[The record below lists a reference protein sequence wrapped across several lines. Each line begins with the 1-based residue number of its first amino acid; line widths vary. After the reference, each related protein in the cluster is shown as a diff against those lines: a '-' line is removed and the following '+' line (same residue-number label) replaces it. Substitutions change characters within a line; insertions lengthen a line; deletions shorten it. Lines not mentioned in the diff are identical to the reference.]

1 MAYVVVGLPR
11 TVAQE
16 TQEEQHPPAEE
27 HNPILPEPGELIF
40 GALAFLIVFWVL
52 ARYAFPRL
60 NEAMKARTQKIQGD
74 LENAEGAR
82 RDAQE
87 ALERYEQQLKEARAE
102 AGKIIDEARKTADK
116 MREDLVAKA
125 EGEASQIVS
134 KAQDEIR
141 AERERAFQE
150 LRRQVGE
157 LSVELAERVIG
168 NALDK
173 QQQMKLV
180 ERYIDELAPAG
191 NGKKGKRG
199 S

>member
-1 MAYVVVGLPR
+1 MGYVVVGLPR

-60 NEAMKARTQKIQGD
+60 NEVMKARTQKIPGD

-102 AGKIIDEARKTADK
+102 AGKIIDEARTTAEK
-116 MREDLVAKA
+116 MRKDLLAKA
-125 EGEASQIVS
+125 EDEAGQVVS
-134 KAQDEIR
+134 KAQEEIR
-141 AERERAFQE
+141 SERDRAFQE
-150 LRRQVGE
+150 LRQQVGE

-168 NALDK
+168 DSLDK
-173 QQQMKLV
+173 EQQLKMV
-180 ERYIDELAPAG
+180 ERYIDDLAGAG
-191 NGKKGKRG
+191 DGKKSG